1 MAAIEINMKKILE
14 DLRSFLA
21 KEMEN
26 NTKK

>member
-1 MAAIEINMKKILE
+1 MAAIETNMKKVLE
-14 DLRSFLA
+14 DLRSFLT

>member
-1 MAAIEINMKKILE
+1 MAAIEINMKKISE